1 MITGKPPYLGFGL
14 GLRPQHYQEILED
27 TPAVDWFEI
36 ISENY
41 MIEGGQ
47 PLHMLDLIRER
58 YPIVMHGVSL
68 SIASTAPFDMDYLRA
83 LKGLAERVNP
93 KWISDHLCWTGV
105 HGVNLHDLLPIPYT
119 EEAVGHVVDRVNFV
133 QDFLGRRLTLEN
145 VSSYV
150 TFAQSEMTEWEF
162 VSEIAR
168 RADCWL
174 LFDVNNVYVS
184 SFNHGFSTD
193 DFLNGVPRD
202 RVVQFHVAGHSH
214 EETHIIDTHDHP
226 VCDEVWDF
234 YRQAVAHFGP
244 VSTMIERDDNI
255 PPLAELV
262 DELDHARSIA
272 GEVLGTKTLAQ
283 PPPHCGGMKSLKEI
297 QDEFQR
303 GILAGD
309 DAILADVQRQLQGT
323 AQGSVRRLSQR
334 LCRAARR
341 DSRRGLRAGA
351 CLSRR
356 PQLRQSGEGLY
367 RRQSFRPA

>member
-1 MITGKPPYLGFGL
+1 MNTEKPPYLGFGL
-14 GLRPQHYQEILED
+14 GLRPQHYQEILEG

-47 PLHMLDLIRER
+47 PLRMLDLVRER

-68 SIASTAPFDMDYLRA
+68 SIASTAPFDMDYLKA
-83 LKGLAERVNP
+83 LKGLAERLNP

-119 EEAVGHVVDRVNFV
+119 EEALDHVVMRVGQV

-145 VSSYV
+145 VSTYV

-162 VSEIAR
+162 VSEVAR

-193 DFLNGVPRD
+193 DFLRGVPRD

-234 YRQAVAHFGP
+234 YREAVAHFGP

-272 GEVLGTKTLAQ
+272 GEVLGAKVLSN
-283 PPPHCGGMKSLKEI
+283 P
-297 QDEFQR
+297 
-303 GILAGD
+303 
-309 DAILADVQRQLQGT
+309 
-323 AQGSVRRLSQR
+323 RLV
-334 LCRAARR
+334 AA
-341 DSRRGLRAGA
+341 
-351 CLSRR
+351 
-356 PQLRQSGEGLY
+356 E
-367 RRQSFRPA
+367 